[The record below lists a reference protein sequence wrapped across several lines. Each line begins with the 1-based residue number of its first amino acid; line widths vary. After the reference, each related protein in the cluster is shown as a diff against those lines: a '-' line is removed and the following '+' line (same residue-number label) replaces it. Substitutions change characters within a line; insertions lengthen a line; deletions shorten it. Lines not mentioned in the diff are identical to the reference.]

1 MNEKETKKLHL
12 ENGALA
18 LLNLETDPNITDETV
33 REYRKSCIVEFIT
46 MIETGKTDHI
56 NVNEDGKRIE
66 HFK

>member
-1 MNEKETKKLHL
+1 MNEEEVKKQHL
-12 ENGALA
+12 DDAKKALVE
-18 LLNLETDPNITDETV
+18 LTTNTIEK
-33 REYRKSCIVEFIT
+33 EYRAECLNEFIT